1 MSVKRSSFK
10 LAHVRWVISDTPAGE
25 GPGDFWSKASGWT
38 RFIVHAVIY
47 PSREAAAAEISSRLG
62 SLEIPVY
69 VIRVRLTFEEVI
81 E

>member
-1 MSVKRSSFK
+1 

-25 GPGDFWSKASGWT
+25 GPGKFWSKASGWSPY
-38 RFIVHAVIY
+38 IVHAVIY
-47 PSREAAAAEISSRLG
+47 PSRNHAAAAVAADVPG
-62 SLEIPVY
+62 PGN